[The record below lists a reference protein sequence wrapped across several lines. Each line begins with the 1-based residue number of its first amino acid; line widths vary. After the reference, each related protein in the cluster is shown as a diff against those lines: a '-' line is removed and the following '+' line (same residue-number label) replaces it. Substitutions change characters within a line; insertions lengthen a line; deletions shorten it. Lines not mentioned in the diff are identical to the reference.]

1 MVWPA
6 PELVTRTRI
15 DPSIASASVITWM
28 LLMVITPSVRVA
40 WWVIVKERAV
50 VPTAA
55 EPVSRP
61 EAELVLMTGVSAV
74 VPVFRKM
81 SWRAWNATPML
92 ERGRIVT
99 VMVSPALNWP
109 ACVSVMVRLPRSEF
123 DEPFG
128 TRGWL
133 TAATTGWFRYA
144 RTALVAMV
152 CLTVLALTSASVPTL
167 TCVWVVPGTRV
178 PGTLRRGPLLAPDG
192 RTTPAASEP
201 RSSIVEATVDF
212 DQTCHLTHDVNA
224 NGDMDEAGPVNS
236 VPMTEVAAAAPDR
249 SLRSPAVTTA
259 HGARVYVSPVS
270 WQSPNQFC
278 PVTSDASL
286 NCPATDSVSVS

>member
-6 PELVTRTRI
+6 PQLVTRPRI

-28 LLMVITPSVRVA
+28 LLMVITPSVPVA
-40 WWVIVKERAV
+40 CWVIVNEKAV

-55 EPVSRP
+55 ELVSRP

-123 DEPFG
+123 AEPLEPGAGRGGGRPGADVGRRLGRAGDEGP
-128 TRGWL
+128 WN
-133 TAATTGWFRYA
+133 AQA
-144 RTALVAMV
+144 RTIVGAGRQND
-152 CLTVLALTSASVPTL
+152 T
-167 TCVWVVPGTRV
+167 GRV
-178 PGTLRRGPLLAPDG
+178 RAAKLDRGGDG
-192 RTTPAASEP
+192 RLRPDLPLDA
-201 RSSIVEATVDF
+201 R
-212 DQTCHLTHDVNA
+212 Q
-224 NGDMDEAGPVNS
+224 AGR
-236 VPMTEVAAAAPDR
+236 TER
-249 SLRSPAVTTA
+249 
-259 HGARVYVSPVS
+259 
-270 WQSPNQFC
+270 
-278 PVTSDASL
+278 
-286 NCPATDSVSVS
+286 